1 MESMKSKKQNFFRIL
16 LLLVVVI
23 LITFFFVYDL
33 KQYLT
38 LEFLQESREVIRE
51 HYEAQPF
58 WLLVTFFCIYLVT
71 TALSLP
77 GAAALSLAG
86 GAVFGLTIGTLM
98 VSFAS
103 SIGATLAM
111 LGARFLLHDWVQYRF
126 ALQLKTI
133 NEGMLKEG
141 GFYLFTLRLVPV
153 IPFFVISLVMGL
165 MPIHWWTFYWVSQI
179 GMLAGTLV
187 YVNAGAELGQ
197 IQSAADI
204 LSPMLIGSFVL
215 IGIFPLLMKRLL
227 VWIQTRRQQA

>member
-1 MESMKSKKQNFFRIL
+1 
-16 LLLVVVI
+16 
-23 LITFFFVYDL
+23 
-33 KQYLT
+33 
-38 LEFLQESREVIRE
+38 
-51 HYEAQPF
+51 
-58 WLLVTFFCIYLVT
+58 
-71 TALSLP
+71 
-77 GAAALSLAG
+77 
-86 GAVFGLTIGTLM
+86 M

-153 IPFFVISLVMGL
+153 IPFFVINLVMGL